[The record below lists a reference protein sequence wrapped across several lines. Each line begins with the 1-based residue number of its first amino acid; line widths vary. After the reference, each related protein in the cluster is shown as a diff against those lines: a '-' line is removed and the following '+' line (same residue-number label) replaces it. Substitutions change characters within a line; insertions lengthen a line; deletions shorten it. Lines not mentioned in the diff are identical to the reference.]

1 MPRVSAAPLKTEEP
15 QILDGHGDD
24 QGTRRRVDLIN
35 LLSRYAI
42 PLLLIVIVAT
52 FCLLKPSTFATANN
66 IDSVLSI
73 EAVTIMVA
81 LAGAMVLVV
90 GEFDVSVANNTA
102 LVAALVVGLQV
113 LQHVSW
119 LLAIVI
125 GLAVSVVAGLL
136 NGFLVVKLHMSSFVA
151 TLGTFSLLEGA
162 WIWYLSDQTL
172 SPTTPL
178 PTPFADIGRASLFGI
193 YAPFFVAIILAMIAW
208 FVLSYLPTGR
218 RMYAVGGNRQAARL
232 SGIKADRMVIGAFVA
247 AGLLA
252 GIGGV
257 LLGAQYLDAS
267 PGAGSELLFPAFAA
281 VFLGA
286 TTIRPGRYNIVGILV
301 AAYVL
306 AFMISGLQQ
315 LGGVWSEQW
324 VGPTFNG
331 AALVIG
337 VALSTSAFAAKERRS
352 KRAQLRRLVVGA
364 GASRPD
370 EGLSK
375 NAGGKDVED

>member
-1 MPRVSAAPLKTEEP
+1 MPKTSANIIESME
-15 QILDGHGDD
+15 IGSGDRGGEQPGPIRKID
-24 QGTRRRVDLIN
+24 VAGF
-35 LLSRYAI
+35 LSCYAI

-52 FCLLKPSTFATANN
+52 FCMLKPSTFATADN

-90 GEFDVSVANNTA
+90 GEFDVSLANNTA

-113 LQHVSW
+113 LQHLSW
-119 LLAIVI
+119 IEAIIV
-125 GLAVSVVAGLL
+125 GLVVSVLAGLL
-136 NGFLVVKLHMSSFVA
+136 NGFLVVKLRMSSFVA
-151 TLGTFSLLEGA
+151 TLGTYSLLEGA

-178 PTPFADIGRASLFGI
+178 ATPFVDIGRSSIFGI
-193 YAPFFVAIILAMIAW
+193 YAPFFVAIILAFVAW

-218 RMYAVGGNRQAARL
+218 RMYAVGGNRQAAKL
-232 SGIKADRMVIGAFVA
+232 SGIKADRMVIGAFVV

-286 TTIRPGRYNIVGILV
+286 TTIRPGRYNIAGILV
-301 AAYVL
+301 AAYAL

-352 KRAQLRRLVVGA
+352 KREQLRRLVVGA
-364 GASRPD
+364 KVDRPGEQRNSAEGA
-370 EGLSK
+370 
-375 NAGGKDVED
+375 NYVER